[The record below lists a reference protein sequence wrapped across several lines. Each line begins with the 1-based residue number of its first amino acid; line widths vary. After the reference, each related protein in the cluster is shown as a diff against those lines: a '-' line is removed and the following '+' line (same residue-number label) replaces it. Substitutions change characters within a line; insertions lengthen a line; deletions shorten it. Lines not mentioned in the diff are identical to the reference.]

1 MQHRNERLLDI
12 VRCPNCGN
20 HLQLR
25 RSHTSKCTRCGEE
38 YRAFAHSW
46 SLIPSRFREL
56 TDVDTWDLLQ
66 ANGTVSYTEDPEH
79 NLSVTEREDTTNF
92 SRFCEL
98 RGLVLD
104 VGCGIQPWPSYF
116 PRSPGE
122 ASFVGIDP
130 LVGNLPARYPQLRAV
145 AEFLPFTDETFD
157 HVLFATSLDHVLDP
171 VRALREARRVIKGS
185 GSIDVWVSAKSPEAP
200 KPAHS
205 HAWYE
210 QLRKPA
216 SAEDVF
222 HMKRLEDS
230 DLLSYCEQIGL
241 EILRTEKQ
249 KVGEYR
255 TQFFFSIR

>member
-1 MQHRNERLLDI
+1 MSL
-12 VRCPNCGN
+12 
-20 HLQLR
+20 
-25 RSHTSKCTRCGEE
+25 
-38 YRAFAHSW
+38 AHSW

-66 ANGTVSYTEDPEH
+66 ANGTVSYKEDPER
-79 NLSVTEREDTTNF
+79 NLSVTAREDTTDF

-116 PRSPGE
+116 SRSPGG

-130 LVGNLPARYPQLRAV
+130 LAGNLPAEYAQFRAV
-145 AEFLPFTDETFD
+145 AEFLPFTDEAFD

-171 VRALREARRVIKGS
+171 LRALQEARRVMKGS
-185 GSIDVWVSAKSPEAP
+185 GSIDIWVSSKSPDAP
-200 KPAHS
+200 KPEHS

-210 QLRKPA
+210 RLRKPA

-222 HMKRLEDS
+222 HIKRLEDS
-230 DLLSYCEQIGL
+230 DLLSYCEQLGL
-241 EILRTEKQ
+241 EILREERKQ
-249 KVGEYR
+249 IGEYR
-255 TQFFFSIR
+255 SQFFLSIR